1 MNYASKAYAKIAK
14 EIAAPRE
21 LEASLL
27 LQAAAKLQA
36 VRDSWKHKPEGLSDA
51 LMYNRRLWTVFLNS
65 LIKDDGRL
73 PAPLH
78 ENLRDSRRIR
88 HVRDVFADDQAE
100 TEASGISHQDQSP
113 DCCRTERSPLA
124 AATGKPLPRKV
135 FGQVYPQAHDLQ

>member
-78 ENLRDSRRIR
+78 ENLKTLGAFVMCETFSLMTKPKLKHLESLIKINRRIAAGLSGR
-88 HVRDVFADDQAE
+88 H
-100 TEASGISHQDQSP
+100 
-113 DCCRTERSPLA
+113 
-124 AATGKPLPRKV
+124 
-135 FGQVYPQAHDLQ
+135 